1 MDPDAE
7 QTNIANITY
16 ELNDALKALAC
27 RELSIDARF
36 NESSHYA
43 MSDRHE
49 YSYYHKKLDA
59 HLKRNSSSEMD
70 YFAFTILLTY
80 PPERIIELQSWR
92 DLKLYRGDSS
102 GEADFEIIGVS
113 VSSGGDDGPSNYT
126 CICSHHIQNIYKLRN
141 KLSMRS
147 FQVGSEC
154 IKRAGLVSSDTLKS
168 HKKLMDAQ
176 IERQKEIS
184 EGRPIGYYEELRKN
198 EKDEKKRAKQIK
210 KDERERAKQ
219 LKTEEKEIAQ
229 LIQLER
235 DGNACSKKCLVC
247 NADRLF
253 RTSDDIRI
261 CNICV
266 KKTPKRDKKKYVD
279 QLNNPKN
286 YIEDKC
292 NGCEKLF
299 TYCCQKGDKYLCSDC
314 ENTKK
319 IIKCKRCY
327 DLFVD
332 VITSQDD
339 TCEECDAKL
348 KCCGCCLNMFIPEIE
363 SNLRCKVCQLKFD
376 NNLITIKCSEC
387 DIGFDVKD
395 VDKKWKKSC
404 GECFKNNQKY
414 VDCSICYSQ
423 FKRLIT
429 DTWKTKCHTCHVKRK
444 NAYLLSED

>member
-1 MDPDAE
+1 MDTE
-7 QTNIANITY
+7 RTNNIANITY

-36 NESSHYA
+36 NESSHYT

-59 HLKRNSSSEMD
+59 HLKRKSSSEMD

-80 PPERIIELQSWR
+80 PPEKINAFCSWR
-92 DLKLYRGDSS
+92 DLKMHFRDSNN
-102 GEADFEIIGVS
+102 ETDFEPLGVS
-113 VSSGGDDGPSNYT
+113 VSSGGVDGPSNYT
-126 CICSHHIQNIYKLRN
+126 CICSHPIQNIYTLRN
-141 KLSMRS
+141 RYSMTT

-154 IKRAGLVSSDTLKS
+154 IKRAGLVSSDVLKNY
-168 HKKLMDAQ
+168 KKLMDAQ

-198 EKDEKKRAKQIK
+198 ERDEKKRAKQIK
-210 KDERERAKQ
+210 KDERDRAKQ
-219 LKTEEKEIAQ
+219 IKIEEKEIAR

-235 DGNACSKKCLVC
+235 DGGACSKKCVAC
-247 NADRLF
+247 NTDRLF
-253 RTSDDIRI
+253 RTGDDIRI
-261 CNICV
+261 CNACV

-279 QLNNPKN
+279 QINRPKN

-292 NGCEKLF
+292 NECENLF
-299 TYCCQKGDKYLCSDC
+299 TYCCQTGDKYLCGDC

-319 IIKCKRCY
+319 IIKCTMCNE
-327 DLFVD
+327 LFVD
-332 VITSQDD
+332 VVTSHDD
-339 TCEECDAKL
+339 TCEECDSKL
-348 KCCGCCLNMFIPEIE
+348 KHCDCCLNMFIPEVE
-363 SNLRCKVCQLKFD
+363 SNIRCKVCQLKFD
-376 NNLITIKCSEC
+376 NNLITIKCGEC
-387 DIGFDVKD
+387 DIEFDVKE

-404 GECFKNNQKY
+404 GQCFKNNQKY

-444 NAYLLSED
+444 KCSPSV